1 MNVGKNIPAEVGVR
15 SFERAVGFEGVIQP
29 KIAFLSATNGLH

>member
-1 MNVGKNIPAEVGVR
+1 MNVGKNIPPEVGVR
-15 SFERAVGFEGVIQP
+15 SFERAVGFEGVIQS